1 MFAIPRRYGH
11 FLFAVIQS
19 GLTCLIAAGVASLPL
34 VKQLIHWLLSWIV
47 SWVAMLPVVILAA
60 PLISIN
66 FCPSDEGRIGL
77 RVGSLGRPVVFIS
90 IAIEIFLDIDLM
102 FQ

>member
-34 VKQLIHWLLSWIV
+34 VTMSQFVIHWLLSWIV

-60 PLISIN
+60 SLIRSI
-66 FCPSDEGRIGL
+66 SVRLTRGE
-77 RVGSLGRPVVFIS
+77 
-90 IAIEIFLDIDLM
+90 
-102 FQ
+102 